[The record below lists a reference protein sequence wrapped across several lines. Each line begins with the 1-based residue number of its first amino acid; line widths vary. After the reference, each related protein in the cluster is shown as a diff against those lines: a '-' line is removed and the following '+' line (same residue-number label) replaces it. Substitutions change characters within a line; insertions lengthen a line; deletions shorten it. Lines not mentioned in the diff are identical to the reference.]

1 MLNRELIK
9 GEWQR
14 RRRVFSLPVLAEE
27 FSQCGFAN
35 RKENYNVRR
44 SLSKVLTL
52 MRRTEERN

>member
-1 MLNRELIK
+1 MFNRELIK
-9 GEWQR
+9 GEWR
-14 RRRVFSLPVLAEE
+14 GEDVFGLAEE

-35 RKENYNVRR
+35 RKGNYNVRR